1 MTKWWILIP
10 NTNVVKRKYIKKA
23 GNKFV
28 YKPKLQSIRE
38 KPHYKP
44 NALGS
49 EVLSGSGRWRRRIWR
64 ISRRESWSWTKQAT
78 VNWLPRKS
86 FASSLNLSLNPSSSI
101 FLLNCAFHIL
111 LLLFFLI
118 CNQFQYP
125 LLLSYFWFRFHPLGL
140 LQLFSSFFRIVKR
153 DIGEPRRGQR
163 KQKKIFCL

>member
-1 MTKWWILIP
+1 MSHGGTRAFWVSSKRSPVCMYKKGPIINLMHFCIVW
-10 NTNVVKRKYIKKA
+10 VRKVKRRKR
-23 GNKFV
+23 
-28 YKPKLQSIRE
+28 L
-38 KPHYKP
+38 
-44 NALGS
+44 
-49 EVLSGSGRWRRRIWR
+49 WRVW
-64 ISRRESWSWTKQAT
+64 RRESWSWTKQAT

-140 LQLFSSFFRIVKR
+140 LQLCSSFCWIVNR
-153 DIGEPRRGQR
+153 EIGEPRRRER
-163 KQKKIFCL
+163 KQNDAFFVFVL

>member
-64 ISRRESWSWTKQAT
+64 ISRRESWSWTKQVAT
-78 VNWLPRKS
+78 VIFLPRKS
-86 FASSLNLSLNPSSSI
+86 FASSSNLSLNPSSSI
-101 FLLNCAFHIL
+101 FLPNCAFFFRF

-118 CNQFQYP
+118 PFLSLRSIP
-125 LLLSYFWFRFHPLGL
+125 LCCFSILFLVSVSSIRVVAVIFL
-140 LQLFSSFFRIVKR
+140 LFSNCQKR
-153 DIGEPRRGQR
+153 HRGT
-163 KQKKIFCL
+163 